1 MNQQLTT
8 SSPSQL
14 NLDEA
19 VGRLQSREDF
29 VVFLRGLSADLQ
41 RNPEQWANRD
51 LPAFLEAMSAWVED
65 MEGYYRGRGEPM
77 PEQPRWQTLGQIL
90 LAARVYE

>member
-1 MNQQLTT
+1 MNQQFTT

-19 VGRLQSREDF
+19 VQRLQSRGDF
-29 VVFLRGLSADLQ
+29 VAFLRELSADLQ
-41 RNPEQWANRD
+41 GNPEQWANRD
-51 LPAFLEAMSAWVED
+51 LPAFLEALSAWVED
-65 MEGYYRGRGEPM
+65 MEGYYQQRGEPM
-77 PEQPRWQTLGQIL
+77 PEQPRWQTLGQML